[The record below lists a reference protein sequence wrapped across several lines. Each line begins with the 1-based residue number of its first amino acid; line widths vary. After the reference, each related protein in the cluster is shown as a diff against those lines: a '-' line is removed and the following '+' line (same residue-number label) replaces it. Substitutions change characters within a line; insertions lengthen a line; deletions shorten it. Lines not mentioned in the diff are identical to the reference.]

1 MGQTLKLHFNDILL
15 ETLKQHFKLKQ
26 EELPEDFAYKA
37 TETGGSLIEQKSS
50 LYSFEKVEQV
60 KVGAFN
66 AEGAVYVRNCSIWP
80 AENYDFPILMYDSAE
95 VKRWLFMLLD
105 LHPLQ
110 RDEPYRTCYVEP
122 LAELKKRYKDI
133 PLIGGARQEP
143 RDWTKPFS
151 SGYALYARC
160 PKEYEDRI
168 EQGLKDYL
176 NFYIERIKEAT
187 PVEDATR
194 RAQALKVTQ
203 EFKDVYAEND
213 PGGGAYETFFGK
225 EWTERFLRDFLFV

>member
-1 MGQTLKLHFNDILL
+1 
-15 ETLKQHFKLKQ
+15 
-26 EELPEDFAYKA
+26 
-37 TETGGSLIEQKSS
+37 
-50 LYSFEKVEQV
+50 
-60 KVGAFN
+60 
-66 AEGAVYVRNCSIWP
+66 
-80 AENYDFPILMYDSAE
+80 
-95 VKRWLFMLLD
+95 
-105 LHPLQ
+105 
-110 RDEPYRTCYVEP
+110 
-122 LAELKKRYKDI
+122 
-133 PLIGGARQEP
+133 
-143 RDWTKPFS
+143 
-151 SGYALYARC
+151 LYARC